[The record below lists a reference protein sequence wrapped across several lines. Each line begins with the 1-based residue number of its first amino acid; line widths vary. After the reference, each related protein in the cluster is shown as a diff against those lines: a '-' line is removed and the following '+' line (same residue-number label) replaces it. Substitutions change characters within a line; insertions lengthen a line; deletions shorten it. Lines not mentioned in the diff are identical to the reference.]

1 MAPYERNVA
10 IRRRRPDRSLALIL
24 LVAACCAAPAM
35 AGPPSD
41 GATPKL
47 RIPKEV
53 ATHGDG
59 RRPVATLYE
68 LYLGLVDRGWQLDVI
83 AESQPA
89 GTEAALPII
98 ALRTGHSGPAVWVLS
113 GIHGEEPA
121 GPNAVAAVVDDL
133 AALGERLPVVLIPLC
148 NPHGY
153 ARNWRYLN
161 LPVYSEEEEGHSVG
175 DSSHLLPDPE
185 RPAQPRAAAPS
196 SPEADALTG
205 YVLRTAAAYPP
216 LVSIDLHEDD
226 LIPAGYVYSQ
236 GERGADDELAAA
248 AVEVL
253 REHGIPI
260 QLEGRTR
267 FDEAISGGII
277 GPVVD
282 SSIDE
287 LLSAPAVIIGG
298 ESRPG
303 PAARTVLVFE
313 TPAGE
318 LGLEQ
323 RVEAHAALL
332 RRLAAR
338 LAASFGSS
346 SRLRERRSPSGTE
359 TETGTGTGIQRAA
372 VAPGIVV
379 GLPISLPAPAA
390 AATTGRRAPPW
401 PGSRGPA
408 ATPRASPSACCPPA
422 APT

>member
-10 IRRRRPDRSLALIL
+10 LRRRRPDWPLALM
-24 LVAACCAAPAM
+24 LVVGACCEGSAM

-53 ATHGDG
+53 PTHDDG
-59 RRPVATLYE
+59 RRPVGTLYE
-68 LYLGLVDRGWQLDVI
+68 LYLGLADRGWQLDVI

-89 GTEAALPII
+89 GTSAALPII
-98 ALRTGHSGPAVWVLS
+98 ALRTGRPGPAVWVLS

-133 AALGERLPVVLIPLC
+133 AALGERVPVVLIPLC
-148 NPHGY
+148 NPQGY

-161 LPVYSEEEEGHSVG
+161 VPVYSEEEEGHSVG
-175 DSSHLLPDPE
+175 DSSHLLPDPD

-205 YVLRTAAAYPP
+205 YVLRTASAYPP
-216 LVSIDLHEDD
+216 LLSIDLHEDD
-226 LIPAGYVYSQ
+226 LLAAGYVYSQ

-248 AVEVL
+248 AVQVL

-267 FDEAISGGII
+267 FGEEISGGII
-277 GPVVD
+277 GPVAD

-287 LLSAPAVIIGG
+287 LLSAPVVIVGG
-298 ESRPG
+298 NPRPG

-313 TPAGE
+313 TPAAE

-323 RVEAHAALL
+323 RVKAHAALL
-332 RRLAAR
+332 RRLA
-338 LAASFGSS
+338 
-346 SRLRERRSPSGTE
+346 ER
-359 TETGTGTGIQRAA
+359 I
-372 VAPGIVV
+372 
-379 GLPISLPAPAA
+379 
-390 AATTGRRAPPW
+390 
-401 PGSRGPA
+401 
-408 ATPRASPSACCPPA
+408 ATPQEKEP
-422 APT
+422 